1 MLCVK
6 PHLLCILSQQKKQQ
20 HWDEFNEMQDFRKG
34 TFIPLGEG
42 RVWWTVCDGDWV
54 GQGLKNEQE
63 VIEEIRG
70 GKGMTGVEATSVPSH
85 LLFDYGQQR
94 AL

>member
-1 MLCVK
+1 
-6 PHLLCILSQQKKQQ
+6 
-20 HWDEFNEMQDFRKG
+20 MQGDLKKG
-34 TFIPLGEG
+34 TFIPLREG
-42 RVWWTVCDGDWV
+42 RVWWTVCDGDRV

-70 GKGMTGVEATSVPSH
+70 GKGMTGVEATFVPSS